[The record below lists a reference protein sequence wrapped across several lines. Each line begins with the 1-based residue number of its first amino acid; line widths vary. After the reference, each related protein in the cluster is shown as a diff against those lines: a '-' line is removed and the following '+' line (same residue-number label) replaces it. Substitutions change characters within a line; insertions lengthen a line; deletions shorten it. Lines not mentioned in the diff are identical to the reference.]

1 MRAVILVGHGSLHPG
16 SGAAMIR
23 LAARLRERGSAPLSG
38 AGFLNYS
45 RPTFA
50 TTIERAIRQ
59 GATEIV
65 VVPYFLV
72 PGKFVRVDL
81 ARLVATAQAQH
92 PSVIVH
98 LAEPLGDHP
107 ALAGLILQRA
117 AEADPRPP
125 AAPRALLILVH
136 GSPRPE
142 SNAPVYAL
150 AERIWAQQAFDQV
163 VVGFMDLNEPTIGAA
178 IDQVVAAGI
187 ARLVA
192 VPYFL
197 QLGGHVREDLPA
209 AIAAARARHPGAT
222 IRLAE
227 HLGYAP
233 ALADVIA
240 DRVAEA
246 VLAEPDPAG

>member
-1 MRAVILVGHGSLHPG
+1 MLAVILVGHGSLHPG

-23 LAARLRERGSAPLSG
+23 LAARLRERGLAPLSG

-45 RPTFA
+45 RPAFA
-50 TTIERAIRQ
+50 STIERAIRQ
-59 GATEIV
+59 GATEMV

-81 ARLVATAQAQH
+81 ARLVASAQARH
-92 PSVIVH
+92 PSVTFQ
-98 LAEPLGDHP
+98 LAEPFGDHP
-107 ALAGLILQRA
+107 ALAQLILQRA
-117 AEADPRPP
+117 AEADPAP
-125 AAPRALLILVH
+125 APGPRALLILVH

-150 AERIWAQQAFDQV
+150 AERIQGFAQV
-163 VVGFMDLNEPTIGAA
+163 VVCFMDLNAPSIGAA
-178 IDQVVAAGI
+178 IDQVVGAGI
-187 ARLVA
+187 RRLVA

-197 QLGGHVREDLPA
+197 QLGGHVRDDLPA
-209 AIAAARARHPGAT
+209 EIAAARARHPGAA

-233 ALADVIA
+233 VLADVIV

-246 VLAEPDPAG
+246 LAVAGVE